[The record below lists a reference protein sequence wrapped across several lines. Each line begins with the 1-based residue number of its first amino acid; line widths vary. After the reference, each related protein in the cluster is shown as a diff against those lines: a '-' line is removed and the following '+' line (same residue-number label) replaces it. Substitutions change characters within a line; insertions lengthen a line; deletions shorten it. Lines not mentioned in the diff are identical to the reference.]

1 MANDITFL
9 LVGLALGVIGAIK
22 PGPLLTL
29 IISETLKYNVKEGI
43 KVAVAPLLT
52 DIPIILFVFLILN
65 KLAKSNLV
73 IGTIAI
79 VGSLYLLYLAY
90 QNIFFKEVKLEK
102 ITKSNSI
109 KKGVITNFLNP
120 YPYIFWI
127 FIGGPIIVKSLEV
140 SILAPIIFI
149 IAFYFSAIGV
159 MIAIVFIVQKLR
171 NFLKTKT
178 YIYLVRILGFVLL
191 IFAFIF
197 LREGLIRIRVI

>member
-127 FIGGPIIVKSLEV
+127 FIGGCSSKT
-140 SILAPIIFI
+140 
-149 IAFYFSAIGV
+149 
-159 MIAIVFIVQKLR
+159 IVFKSK
-171 NFLKTKT
+171 FLSNTFS
-178 YIYLVRILGFVLL
+178 IILLSLWATV
-191 IFAFIF
+191 
-197 LREGLIRIRVI
+197 